1 MRITGYSS
9 MHAHLK
15 WGLLFIGGM
24 AAMAAL
30 LTPRPV
36 AMVPPSQASEPLGES
51 ATQVVSAAPSRA
63 DELSNAFR
71 AAAKS
76 VLPAVVQIRGQM
88 QMGNL
93 HHATAWSDWCLRT
106 VPSADLLPNLRRR
119 LDTSPSMALPI
130 RRWGPA
136 SSSTNRGS
144 S

>member
-9 MHAHLK
+9 MHTHLK
-15 WGLLFIGGM
+15 WGLLFMGGM
-24 AAMAAL
+24 AAMAASV
-30 LTPRPV
+30 TPRPV

-63 DELSNAFR
+63 EELSNAFR

-93 HHATAWSDWCLRT
+93 DFSGR
-106 VPSADLLPNLRRR
+106 NKRK
-119 LDTSPSMALPI
+119 
-130 RRWGPA
+130 
-136 SSSTNRGS
+136 
-144 S
+144 